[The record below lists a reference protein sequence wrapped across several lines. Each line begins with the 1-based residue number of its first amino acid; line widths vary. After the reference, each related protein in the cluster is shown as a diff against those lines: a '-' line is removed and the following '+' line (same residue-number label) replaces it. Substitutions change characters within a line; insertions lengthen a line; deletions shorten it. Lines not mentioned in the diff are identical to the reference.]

1 MKSAGMTS
9 LLTSMALGLWLA
21 GCAPGPEP
29 GDSGQDPLP
38 EGAIE
43 VEEGLYMIPLAA
55 PVEGCQAYRAH
66 APGQMVAQVI
76 YYRAKDGGFV
86 TDRREAHCP

>member
-1 MKSAGMTS
+1 MKSAGKKSILTS
-9 LLTSMALGLWLA
+9 LAVGLLLA
-21 GCAPGPEP
+21 GCAPGPE
-29 GDSGQDPLP
+29 SGGSGRDPLP

-66 APGQMVAQVI
+66 APGQMVVQVI
-76 YYRAKDGGFV
+76 YYRAVDGRFV
-86 TDRREAHCP
+86 TDRRDAHCP